1 MKILGIDTSTRV
13 LCLGACDSDKV
24 YEYGL
29 ELSTRISALLVPTIR
44 RVVEILDWKINDID
58 YFAVGIGPGSFTGA
72 RIGLAT
78 VKALSWSL
86 NKPLVAIS
94 SLDILAANAGKDH
107 EFIIPVVDAKRDLVY
122 ASIYK
127 NQGGSIKRIAPYMLL
142 GKRELIRKIKDNISA
157 KALNNSVMLGDG
169 LNICAKDCLDNLRGI
184 KGLDKDY
191 WRLEGRNIIA
201 LSKVAI
207 RDKKLSNAFKLA
219 PLYLY
224 PKECQIRKNSKS

>member
-1 MKILGIDTSTRV
+1 MKILGVDTSTRI

-24 YEYGL
+24 YEYDL
-29 ELSTRISALLVPTIR
+29 ELATKISALLVPTIK
-44 RVVEILDWKINDID
+44 RVVESLDWEINDLD

-86 NKPLVAIS
+86 NKPLVGLP
-94 SLDILAANAGKDH
+94 SLDILAANAGKDCD
-107 EFIIPVVDAKRDLVY
+107 FIIPVVDAKRDLVY

-127 NQGGSIKRIAPYMLL
+127 NQGSSIKRLVPYMLL
-142 GKRELIRKIKDNISA
+142 GRRELICKIKDHISV
-157 KALNNSVMLGDG
+157 KALNNSVILGDG

-184 KGLDKDY
+184 KILDKDY
-191 WRLEGRNIIA
+191 WRLEGRNIISLA
-201 LSKVAI
+201 KAAI
-207 RDKKLSNAFKLA
+207 RDKKLSDAIKLA

-224 PKECQIRKNSKS
+224 PKECQIRKKS